1 MEMTHKLRLLA
12 TASLAAAAMVAVM
25 GGNYDY
31 KSVEGDPMKSRI
43 YTLDNGLKVYLTV
56 NSEKPRVQTYIAVRT
71 GSRNDPAETT
81 GLAHY
86 LEHLMFKGTK
96 SFGTTDYASERPL
109 LDAIEAKYEHYRTL
123 TDPEAR
129 RRCYHEIDSLSQL
142 AARYFIPNEYDKLMA
157 SIGAQGSNAYTS
169 TDVTCYTED
178 IPSNEVE
185 NWLKIESDRFRNM
198 VIRGFHT
205 ELEAVYE
212 EKNMSLTRDFEK
224 AYYALCAKLY
234 PGHPYGT
241 QTTLGTQEHLKNP
254 SITNIKNYF
263 KRYYV
268 PNNVAICM
276 SGDFNPDSVIV
287 LIDKYFGSW
296 KADPAL
302 SRPEFPEPAAIVSPV
317 DTTVVGQE
325 AESLMLGWRFK
336 GAADLQADTLGVI
349 INMLT
354 NGTAGLMETDLE
366 QKLLV
371 RSVSAMTDGQAD
383 YSSLLMLGSP
393 KDGQSLDELRALV
406 LGELGKLRSGDFDDG
421 LLPAVINNM
430 KLDYYKQL
438 RDNSKRADMFVSA
451 FVNGRQWGVEVG
463 RIGRISG
470 ITKQQIVDFA
480 RRHLADNYVCVY
492 KRQGNDTT
500 IKKIDKPQI
509 TPIPAN
515 RNLQSD
521 FLREISE
528 TEVKPIEPRF
538 LDFSK
543 DLSEAKTASGVP
555 VIYKQNT
562 DDGLFD
568 LCYRYEFGTEDV
580 KDLNLA
586 PSYLYYIGT
595 ATKSAAEVKQEFYS
609 LGCSYS
615 ISAGS
620 NSLTVSL
627 SGLSENMERA
637 VALLDD
643 LLNNAKGDTASFNSF
658 VSLLAKSRADAKTSQ
673 NANVSYLFDYG
684 KYGPYNYNRN
694 VRSIDE
700 LRAAGPELLTD
711 MLKSLAGYRHTILY
725 YGPMAQDEFVAA
737 VDRGRH
743 LAATLAQVPQ
753 GREYTM
759 ELTPK
764 NEVLI
769 APYDAKN
776 IYMTQFSNEGRE
788 WHPEEAAVRALFNTY
803 FGTGMNGIVFQELR
817 ESRGLAY
824 SANALY
830 SLPWRKGA
838 SETFTTFIATQN
850 DKMTDC
856 IRTFNNIIDSIPQSQ
871 ASFEVARQ
879 SLMKSLQSERITRFG
894 VIEAYV
900 RARELGIDYDINER
914 IYNALPTL
922 TLPDIVAFE
931 RNNIAKK
938 PFRYIILGNEKDL
951 DMESLGKIGPIKRLT
966 TEEVFG
972 Y

>member
-1 MEMTHKLRLLA
+1 
-12 TASLAAAAMVAVM
+12 
-25 GGNYDY
+25 
-31 KSVEGDPMKSRI
+31 
-43 YTLDNGLKVYLTV
+43 
-56 NSEKPRVQTYIAVRT
+56 
-71 GSRNDPAETT
+71 
-81 GLAHY
+81 
-86 LEHLMFKGTK
+86 
-96 SFGTTDYASERPL
+96 
-109 LDAIEAKYEHYRTL
+109 
-123 TDPEAR
+123 
-129 RRCYHEIDSLSQL
+129 
-142 AARYFIPNEYDKLMA
+142 
-157 SIGAQGSNAYTS
+157 
-169 TDVTCYTED
+169 
-178 IPSNEVE
+178 
-185 NWLKIESDRFRNM
+185 
-198 VIRGFHT
+198 
-205 ELEAVYE
+205 
-212 EKNMSLTRDFEK
+212 
-224 AYYALCAKLY
+224 
-234 PGHPYGT
+234 
-241 QTTLGTQEHLKNP
+241 
-254 SITNIKNYF
+254 
-263 KRYYV
+263 
-268 PNNVAICM
+268 
-276 SGDFNPDSVIV
+276 
-287 LIDKYFGSW
+287 
-296 KADPAL
+296 
-302 SRPEFPEPAAIVSPV
+302 
-317 DTTVVGQE
+317 
-325 AESLMLGWRFK
+325 
-336 GAADLQADTLGVI
+336 
-349 INMLT
+349 
-354 NGTAGLMETDLE
+354 
-366 QKLLV
+366 
-371 RSVSAMTDGQAD
+371 
-383 YSSLLMLGSP
+383 
-393 KDGQSLDELRALV
+393 
-406 LGELGKLRSGDFDDG
+406 
-421 LLPAVINNM
+421 
-430 KLDYYKQL
+430 
-438 RDNSKRADMFVSA
+438 
-451 FVNGRQWGVEVG
+451 
-463 RIGRISG
+463 
-470 ITKQQIVDFA
+470 
-480 RRHLADNYVCVY
+480 
-492 KRQGNDTT
+492 
-500 IKKIDKPQI
+500 
-509 TPIPAN
+509 
-515 RNLQSD
+515 
-521 FLREISE
+521 
-528 TEVKPIEPRF
+528 
-538 LDFSK
+538 
-543 DLSEAKTASGVP
+543 
-555 VIYKQNT
+555 
-562 DDGLFD
+562 
-568 LCYRYEFGTEDV
+568 
-580 KDLNLA
+580 
-586 PSYLYYIGT
+586 
-595 ATKSAAEVKQEFYS
+595 
-609 LGCSYS
+609 
-615 ISAGS
+615 
-620 NSLTVSL
+620 
-627 SGLSENMERA
+627 MERA

-938 PFRYIILGNEKDL
+938 PFRYIILGNEKEL